1 MAILS
6 VRCDDAARCDD
17 AGVELAWAE
26 AVAAATRHVICLDL
40 VRRLDLELERLE
52 SPMNVVLYL
61 LHIVFG
67 FTLK

>member
-1 MAILS
+1 M
-6 VRCDDAARCDD
+6 
-17 AGVELAWAE
+17 ELALAE
-26 AVAAATRHVICLDL
+26 AVAAATRRVICLDL

-61 LHIVFG
+61 LNIVFG